1 MSAIGIFD
9 SGVGGLTVA
18 KALEELLPNETF
30 IYVGDT
36 QHMPYGDKSEERIKS
51 YCKSIVD
58 FLLEKKVKMIVIACN
73 TASAVAASYL
83 RAAYWQQVEI
93 MGVIRPMVQTAM
105 AQGYHRVGIIGTI
118 GTVKSGIYPRL
129 FEEYHS
135 DMEIYQLATP
145 LLAPMIENGDHQTE
159 ISKAIIQQYLS
170 HKEFES
176 CDAILLACTHYPLI
190 KNQVNDFFQ
199 GKKDIVD
206 NALPMAKAVKKY
218 LEEKNNLA
226 TQREG
231 PHEFYVTEFTHNFQ
245 EVASMFYGKPILCQ
259 HLNLHES

>member
-18 KALEELLPNETF
+18 KALEELLPHETF

-36 QHMPYGDKSEERIKS
+36 KHMPYGDKSEESIKN
-51 YCKSIVD
+51 YCKRIVE
-58 FLLEKKVKMIVIACN
+58 FLLEKKVKLIVIACN

-83 RAAYWQQVEI
+83 RATFWQQVEI
-93 MGVIRPMVQTAM
+93 MGVIRPMVKTAIEE
-105 AQGYHRVGIIGTI
+105 GYHRVGIIGTI
-118 GTVKSGIYPRL
+118 GTVKSHIYPRL

-135 DMEIYQLATP
+135 NAEIYQLATP
-145 LLAPMIENGDHQTE
+145 LLAPMIENGDHHTE
-159 ISKAIIQQYLS
+159 ISKAIIKQYLG

-190 KNQVNDFFQ
+190 KNQVIDFFQ
-199 GKKDIVD
+199 RKKHIID
-206 NALPMAKAVKKY
+206 NAVPMAQAVKKY

-226 TQREG
+226 TQRQG
-231 PHEFYVTEFTHNFQ
+231 THEFYVTEYTHNFQ
-245 EVASMFYGKPILCQ
+245 EVASMFYGKPIVCQ
-259 HLNLHES
+259 HLNLQES